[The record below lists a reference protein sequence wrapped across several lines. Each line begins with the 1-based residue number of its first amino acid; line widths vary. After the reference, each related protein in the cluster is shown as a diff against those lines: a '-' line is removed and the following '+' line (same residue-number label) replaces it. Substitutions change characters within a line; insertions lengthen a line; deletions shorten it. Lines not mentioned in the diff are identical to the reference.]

1 MIMFS
6 KLAGKLFRGAKKVE
20 NRDLME
26 AIVGGGLLVA
36 AADGEIE
43 KDELNKL
50 EKLIAGNENLKHFGA
65 DIGKTIR
72 RFSDLLEGDFLVGR
86 SKILREIRDIAGN
99 DDHVEDVVLNVL
111 AIAKA
116 DGEVEPEERK
126 VIEEIARELGYR
138 LSEEHF
144 EIRKGA

>member
-1 MIMFS
+1 MFG
-6 KLAGKLFRGAKKVE
+6 KFAGKLFRGAKKVE

-50 EKLIAGNENLKHFGA
+50 EKLIAGNENLKHFGGE
-65 DIGKTIR
+65 IGKTIG
-72 RFSDLLEGDFLVGR
+72 RFTNLLEGDWLVGR

-99 DDHVEDVVLNVL
+99 DDHVEDVVLNIL

-116 DGEVEPEERK
+116 DGEIEPEERK

-144 EIRKGA
+144 EVRK

>member
-1 MIMFS
+1 MFG

-26 AIVGGGLLVA
+26 AIVGGGLLVS
-36 AADGEIE
+36 AADGDIE
-43 KDELNKL
+43 KEELTKL
-50 EKLIAGNENLKHFGA
+50 EKLVSGNENLKHFGA
-65 DIGKTIR
+65 EIGKTMR
-72 RFSDLLEGDFLVGR
+72 RFTDLLEGDFLVGR
-86 SKILREIRDIAGN
+86 SKIMREIRDIAGN
-99 DDHVEDVVLNVL
+99 DEHVEDVVLNVL

-116 DGEVEPEERK
+116 DGDIEPAERK

>member
-1 MIMFS
+1 MFG
-6 KLAGKLFRGAKKVE
+6 KFANKLFSGAKKIE

-36 AADGEIE
+36 AADGDIE

-50 EKLIAGNENLKHFGA
+50 EKLISGNENLKHFKS

-72 RFSDLLEGDFLVGR
+72 RFTDLLEGDFLVGR
-86 SKILREIRDIAGN
+86 SKILREIRDIQGN
-99 DDHVEDVVLNVL
+99 DEHVEDVVLNIL
-111 AIAKA
+111 AIAKS
-116 DGEVEPEERK
+116 DGEVEPAERK

>member
-1 MIMFS
+1 MFS

-26 AIVGGGLLVA
+26 AIVGGGLLVS
-36 AADGEIE
+36 AADGDIE
-43 KDELNKL
+43 KDELTKL

-72 RFSDLLEGDFLVGR
+72 RFTDLLEGDFLVGR
-86 SKILREIRDIAGN
+86 SKILREIRDIQGN
-99 DDHVEDVVLNVL
+99 DEHVEDVVLNVL

>member
-1 MIMFS
+1 MFS

-36 AADGEIE
+36 AADGDIE
-43 KDELNKL
+43 KEELSKL
-50 EKLIAGNENLKHFGA
+50 EKLISGNENLKHFGA
-65 DIGKTIR
+65 EIGKTIR
-72 RFSDLLEGDFLVGR
+72 RFSDLLDGDFMVGR
-86 SKILREIRDIAGN
+86 SKILREIRDISGN

-116 DGEVEPEERK
+116 DGEIEPEERK

>member
-1 MIMFS
+1 MFS

>member
-1 MIMFS
+1 MFG
-6 KLAGKLFRGAKKVE
+6 KLAGRLFRGAKKVE

-26 AIVGGGLLVA
+26 AIVGGGLLVS
-36 AADGEIE
+36 AADGDIE
-43 KDELNKL
+43 KEELSKL

-65 DIGKTIR
+65 EIGKTIR
-72 RFSDLLEGDFLVGR
+72 RFTDLLEGDFLVGR
-86 SKILREIRDIAGN
+86 SKIMREIRDIQGN
-99 DDHVEDVVLNVL
+99 DEHVEDVVLNVL

-116 DGEVEPEERK
+116 DGEIEPEERK

>member
-1 MIMFS
+1 MFS
-6 KLAGKLFRGAKKVE
+6 KFAGKLFRGAKKVE

-26 AIVGGGLLVA
+26 AIVGGGLLVS
-36 AADGEIE
+36 AADGDIE

-65 DIGKTIR
+65 EIGKTIR
-72 RFSDLLEGDFLVGR
+72 RFTDLLEGDFLVGR
-86 SKILREIRDIAGN
+86 SKILRELRDIQGN
-99 DDHVEDVVLNVL
+99 DEHVEDVVLNIL

-116 DGEVEPEERK
+116 DGEMEPAERK

>member
-1 MIMFS
+1 MFG

-36 AADGEIE
+36 AADGDIE
-43 KDELNKL
+43 KEELSKL

-65 DIGKTIR
+65 EIGKTIR

-86 SKILREIRDIAGN
+86 SKILREIRDISGN

-138 LSEEHF
+138 LSGEHF

>member
-1 MIMFS
+1 MFG

-26 AIVGGGLLVA
+26 AIVGGGLLVS
-36 AADGEIE
+36 AADGDIE
-43 KDELNKL
+43 KDELTKL

-72 RFSDLLEGDFLVGR
+72 RFTDLLEGDFLVGR
-86 SKILREIRDIAGN
+86 SKIMREIRDIAGN
-99 DDHVEDVVLNVL
+99 DDHVEDVILNIL

-116 DGEVEPEERK
+116 DGEIEPAERK
-126 VIEEIARELGYR
+126 VIEEVARELGFR

>member
-1 MIMFS
+1 MFG
-6 KLAGKLFRGAKKVE
+6 KFAGKLFRGAKKVE

-26 AIVGGGLLVA
+26 AIVGGGLLVS
-36 AADGEIE
+36 AADGDIE

-65 DIGKTIR
+65 EIGKTIR
-72 RFSDLLEGDFLVGR
+72 RFTDLLEGDFLVGR
-86 SKILREIRDIAGN
+86 SKIMREIREISGN
-99 DDHVEDVVLNVL
+99 DDNVEDVVLNVL

>member
-1 MIMFS
+1 MLGI
-6 KLAGKLFRGAKKVE
+6 GKALGGLFKTAKKVE

-26 AIVGGGLLVA
+26 AIVGAGLLIA

-50 EKLIAGNENLKHFGA
+50 EKLISGNDNLKHFGA
-65 DIGKTIR
+65 EIAKTIR
-72 RFSDLLEGDFLVGR
+72 RFTDLLEGDWLVGR
-86 SKILREIRDIAGN
+86 SKIMREIRDISGN
-99 DDHVEDVVLNVL
+99 DEHVEDVVLNIL

-138 LSEEHF
+138 LQEEHF

>member
-1 MIMFS
+1 MLG
-6 KLAGKLFRGAKKVE
+6 KLAGRLFRGAKKVE

-36 AADGEIE
+36 AADGDIE
-43 KDELNKL
+43 KEELQKL

-65 DIGKTIR
+65 EIGKTIR

-86 SKILREIRDIAGN
+86 SKIMREIRDIAGN

-111 AIAKA
+111 VIAKA

-138 LSEEHF
+138 LGEEHF

>member
-1 MIMFS
+1 MFGIGRA
-6 KLAGKLFRGAKKVE
+6 LGGVFRSAKKVE

-43 KDELNKL
+43 KDELSKL

-65 DIGKTIR
+65 EIGKTIR
-72 RFSDLLEGDFLVGR
+72 RFTDLLEGDFLVGR
-86 SKILREIRDIAGN
+86 SKIMRELRDIANN
-99 DDHVEDVVLNVL
+99 DEHVEDVVLNIL

-126 VIEEIARELGYR
+126 VIEEVARELGYR

>member
-1 MIMFS
+1 MLG
-6 KLAGKLFRGAKKVE
+6 KLAGRLFRGAKKVE

-36 AADGEIE
+36 AADGDIE
-43 KDELNKL
+43 KEELQKL

-65 DIGKTIR
+65 EIGKTIR

-86 SKILREIRDIAGN
+86 SKIMREIRDIAGN

-138 LSEEHF
+138 LGEEHF